1 MRNTFRHAD
10 TMIAVESR
18 PATISFEEILE
29 ATEVVAD
36 QYESMT
42 PWEHCD
48 GFEHTATPERRFRD
62 EADAREMQGSV
73 YCDGHRERL
82 VIELPKEE
90 DYGIYQHMRERG
102 ASRQVAREAVAA
114 ERRRTLAQLVEWYG
128 NGWEWFGVKCD
139 FEVLG
144 EQFDASLWGID
155 DPDYAE
161 REVKEE
167 IALEVAHQLEKAG
180 YTVAGK
186 PDRQAAYLRHRREV
200 KQGQLTRNLAAQN
213 WTA

>member
-1 MRNTFRHAD
+1 MRNIFRQAD

-62 EADAREMQGSV
+62 ETNARAMQGSV

-180 YTVAGK
+180 YSVAGK
-186 PDRQAAYLRHRREV
+186 PDRQSAYLRHRREV
-200 KQGQLTRNLAAQN
+200 KQGQLARNLAAQN